1 MLTVAFQFGD
11 GLIDLLRAQ
20 FSEVD
25 LALDSIVEGGDGCGS
40 GIFAFSDG
48 NSCRAFANGI
58 VVAGDVF
65 SG

>member
-1 MLTVAFQFGD
+1 MLAVAFEFGH

-40 GIFAFSDG
+40 GIFAFSDS
-48 NSCRAFANGI
+48 NSGSAFANSI
-58 VVAGDVF
+58 VVAGNVF